1 MSGHNDDNTNNE
13 ARRSPPII
21 TFDYDLYAHYMDDED
36 LTEGE
41 KREFMRSL
49 WNLIVE
55 FMSLGYEIHPLQQAQ
70 EACGKLSKSR
80 TNPPD
85 AGADRVQSR
94 DQFLSNDFNDA
105 ADGKSPEAAERIQ
118 Q

>member
-1 MSGHNDDNTNNE
+1 MDGHNDDNTHNK
-13 ARRSPPII
+13 ARRSPPVI

-55 FMSLGYEIHPLQQAQ
+55 FMSLGFEIHPLQQAL

-80 TNPPD
+80 TNLPNSGVD
-85 AGADRVQSR
+85 AVELEGS
-94 DQFLSNDFNDA
+94 FLSDKFEEA
-105 ADGKSPEAAERIQ
+105 AEGVCPEAAEGI
-118 Q
+118 